1 MTTNDKISDYITF
14 PRTFENY
21 RWYKPILVFILTFI
35 IMLILS
41 AAILAVFYLIVG
53 FDFIRLV
60 FQGGYEAFNSPLAIL
75 FADLI
80 IIVFI
85 PSLYLASKVVKDRP
99 FSSYSSSRGGWN
111 FKLYFKALVIPLI
124 LYIIYMAAD
133 TAIRGP
139 EGTSHLSIAFLAVIL
154 ISIPLQSIAE
164 EYIFRGLIMQTLG
177 SWFKIPVLAIVL
189 QALIFAMG
197 HGYNSIGLFE
207 TLVSGLGFGF
217 FAWKTNGIEVSSAL
231 HTANNFAVGLFV
243 MLGLQA
249 SSSSP
254 QLSEVAVAIVFLIV
268 LYIIM
273 YYVGKKTDWFGE
285 IPENSQ
291 DI

>member
-1 MTTNDKISDYITF
+1 MSMKNKISDYITF
-14 PRTFENY
+14 PTTFENY
-21 RWYKPILVFILTFI
+21 AWYKPLIVIIATMFIMLLIGTAI
-35 IMLILS
+35 IMITYLVGGVDLARTVMSGKFEALNSAMPIIISDLIL
-41 AAILAVFYLIVG
+41 IM
-53 FDFIRLV
+53 
-60 FQGGYEAFNSPLAIL
+60 
-75 FADLI
+75 
-80 IIVFI
+80 FI
-85 PSLYLASKVVKDRP
+85 PSLYLASKIVNDRP

-177 SWFKIPVLAIVL
+177 SWFKIPVLAIAL
-189 QALIFAMG
+189 QAIIFAMG

-217 FAWKTNGIEVSSAL
+217 FAWKTNGIEVSSAI
-231 HTANNFAVGLFV
+231 HTANNFTVGLFV
-243 MLGLQA
+243 MLGLHA
-249 SSSSP
+249 STSTP
-254 QLSEVAVAIVFLIV
+254 QLGSVMGTVIFEIILVIV
-268 LYIIM
+268 LYL
-273 YYVGKKTDWFGE
+273 VGKKTNWFGE
-285 IPENSQ
+285 IPESS
-291 DI
+291 